1 MQFLGEGGGVG
12 GGGVGGLRKKQ
23 DIVGLPKSGELRQFA
38 DLKGSWRKRGGVV
51 FEGGLILQC
60 LSQGNQ

>member
-1 MQFLGEGGGVG
+1 MQFLGEGGGG

-38 DLKGSWRKRGGVV
+38 DLKGS
-51 FEGGLILQC
+51 
-60 LSQGNQ
+60 